1 MTEPQDP
8 DAPVEL
14 RASDAD
20 RERVVDRLREAAADG
35 RISMD
40 ELDERLETAYTST
53 THAELRPLT
62 RDLATSDTPRA
73 RPPRGSWSAAPLA
86 AGAGRS

>member
-8 DAPVEL
+8 NAPVEL

-20 RERVVDRLREAAADG
+20 RERVADLLREAAADG

-40 ELDERLETAYTST
+40 ELEERLETAYTSR
-53 THAELRPLT
+53 THAELLPLT
-62 RDLATSDTPRA
+62 RDLAASDAPA
-73 RPPRGSWSAAPLA
+73 SAPPRGNRPASPLA
-86 AGAGRS
+86 AGAG